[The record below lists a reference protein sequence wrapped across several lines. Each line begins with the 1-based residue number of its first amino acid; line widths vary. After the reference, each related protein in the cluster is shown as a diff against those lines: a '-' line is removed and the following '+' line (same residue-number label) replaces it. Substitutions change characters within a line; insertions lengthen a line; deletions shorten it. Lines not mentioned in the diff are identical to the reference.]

1 VVADSRSSTRACA
14 PVMDFSPFTEK
25 QIAFLDREQSC
36 TTICMDFQLPLSHFS
51 TRSARRRFPPPRNSC
66 FFFSHNL
73 QPQIIIGHL
82 FANSGSMSGLSPPP
96 RLLTTNAQH
105 SRYLGQPPL
114 HIWYPSS
121 AKCYCNTCSSRHIP
135 LTLTLQPLAKLG
147 PAIRRD
153 QDSTVSGPLSCA
165 SSFPPAWSS
174 LLSSAYLHL
183 PCGLE
188 AYQ

>member
-1 VVADSRSSTRACA
+1 MHGFSIAFIAFQHPEREAPFSSSAEQLLLFLPQSTAADHHWPPLCQFRIDVRPLPAATSPDDKRTALPVSRS
-14 PVMDFSPFTEK
+14 
-25 QIAFLDREQSC
+25 
-36 TTICMDFQLPLSHFS
+36 
-51 TRSARRRFPPPRNSC
+51 
-66 FFFSHNL
+66 
-73 QPQIIIGHL
+73 
-82 FANSGSMSGLSPPP
+82 
-96 RLLTTNAQH
+96 
-105 SRYLGQPPL
+105 QPPL